1 MCVVTF
7 GSSRAHAG
15 VVLGDDPMGLE
26 RGQVKLAVSK
36 AEAEA
41 WLCAH
46 MDELSGWKA
55 GGLPFARKPFI
66 GEVGRRGFRVRALS
80 ARRNEAT
87 CFLVGELEP
96 EPQGARMMYRIEEP
110 RFFMRS
116 LPWVA
121 GGASVMFGYVGYRFS
136 AVLPGAQWFG
146 QAAAVVWCTI
156 AIGIGL
162 VLGIALMAYVFHGI
176 RADRA
181 ELVRFVNTIR
191 EELGKGEGPDDGQE
205 VDDAAVGGGIG
216 PR

>member
-1 MCVVTF
+1 MF
-7 GSSRAHAG
+7 AGSRARAG
-15 VVLGDDPMGLE
+15 VVLGNDPIGGEREQMELE
-26 RGQVKLAVSK
+26 VSK

-41 WLCAH
+41 WFGAH
-46 MDELSGWKA
+46 IDELSGWKA

-66 GEVGRRGFRVRALS
+66 GEVTRQGVRVRALS

-96 EPQGARMMYRIEEP
+96 DRQGARMTYRIEEP

-121 GGASVMFGYVGYRFS
+121 GGVSVLFGYVGYWFS
-136 AVLPGAQWFG
+136 AVLPGAQWLG

-156 AIGIGL
+156 AMAMGL
-162 VLGIALMAYVFHGI
+162 ALGIASIAYVFHGI

-181 ELVRFVNTIR
+181 ELVRFVNKVR
-191 EELGKGEGPDDGQE
+191 QELGKGEG
-205 VDDAAVGGGIG
+205 
-216 PR
+216 